1 MEYSL
6 LGSEGSEKTS
16 YLGSEI
22 GFLVDFSLGG
32 PGSKVGSMESLSLGA
47 SRGPHGCPGGG
58 SYS

>member
-6 LGSEGSEKTS
+6 LGSEGSDKTS

-32 PGSKVGSMESLSLGA
+32 TGSGLGST
-47 SRGPHGCPGGG
+47 GGG
-58 SYS
+58 SLRDSSFSESYG